1 MSGGRILAIGYGAIV
16 RQTFATLARDIAAPL
31 ELLIILCKP
40 GAEKRARDA
49 IGNFQ
54 GLATEML
61 VTSDIDKAIGAKPAF
76 AVEAAGHEALRAF
89 GPKLLEHGID
99 LLVSSVGALAHE
111 ELRNALDTAAMRG
124 GASYAAI
131 PGAIGGLDILAA
143 AKLAGIES
151 LTYTGRKPPG
161 AWKGTRAEKLVD
173 LDRISS
179 ETIFFEGDAGTA
191 ARDYPQNANVA
202 ATLALAGPGF
212 HKTQVRLVADPAAS
226 RNVHEISV
234 RSACAD
240 FTMKIEGRVSPD
252 NPKTSMTVAYSMA
265 STILQRLKSA

>member
-16 RQTFATLARDIAAPL
+16 RQTFATLAKDIAAPL
-31 ELLIILCKP
+31 ELLIVVCKP
-40 GAEKRARDA
+40 GAETRARDA
-49 IGNFQ
+49 IGKLP
-54 GLATEML
+54 GLAAELL
-61 VTSDIDKAIGAKPAF
+61 VTSDIDKAIATKPTF
-76 AVEAAGHEALRAF
+76 AVEAAGHEALRSF
-89 GPKLLEHGID
+89 GPRLLEQGIG

-111 ELRNALDTAAMRG
+111 DLRNALDAGALRG
-124 GASYAAI
+124 GATYATI

-173 LDRISS
+173 LDRLSS
-179 ETIFFEGDAGTA
+179 QTIFFEGDAGTA

-202 ATLALAGPGF
+202 ATLALAGIGF
-212 HKTQVRLVADPAAS
+212 QKTLVRLVADPEVS

-240 FTMKIEGRVSPD
+240 FTMRIEGRVSPD

>member
-16 RQTFATLARDIAAPL
+16 KQTFATLARDITTPF
-31 ELLIILCKP
+31 EVLIIVCKP
-40 GAEKRARDA
+40 GAERRAHDA
-49 IGNFQ
+49 IDNLP
-54 GLATEML
+54 GLAAEVL
-61 VTSDIDKAIGAKPAF
+61 VTSDIDKAIAASPAF
-76 AVEAAGHEALRAF
+76 AVEAAGHEALRTF
-89 GPKLLEHGID
+89 GPKLLENGVD
-99 LLVSSVGALAHE
+99 LLVSSVGALAHND
-111 ELRNALDTAAMRG
+111 LRNALDAGAARG
-124 GASYAAI
+124 RASYAAI

-151 LTYTGRKPPG
+151 LTYTGRKPPA

-173 LDRISS
+173 LDRISL

-202 ATLALAGPGF
+202 ATLALAGLGF
-212 HKTQVRLVADPAAS
+212 QKTQVRLVADPAVS

-240 FTMKIEGRVSPD
+240 FTMKIQGRVSPD